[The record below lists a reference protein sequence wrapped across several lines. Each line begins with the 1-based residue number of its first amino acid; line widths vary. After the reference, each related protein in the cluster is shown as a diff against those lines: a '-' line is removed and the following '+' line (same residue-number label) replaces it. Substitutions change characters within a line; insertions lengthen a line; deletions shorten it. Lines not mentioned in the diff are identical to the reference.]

1 MVGRSALYEWWREFF
16 IDQVQETISSNGMAS
31 NVNQLKEG
39 SVAVSGLTLLR
50 HSLGSVLQNRLWAD
64 LFIALVLFAVS
75 LWLLWSICAGCRQ
88 LGCAFLKLAFF
99 GLFFGATVFWLFT
112 IGQLSNNEFHE
123 SYVSYATWMWENAM
137 NGRVNQ

>member
-1 MVGRSALYEWWREFF
+1 MGGKSALYQLLRELFV
-16 IDQVQETISSNGMAS
+16 DAVQETASNGMAP
-31 NVNQLKEG
+31 NANQLKEG
-39 SVAVSGLTLLR
+39 SVAVSSLTLLR

-75 LWLLWSICAGCRQ
+75 MWLLWSICVGCRQ

-123 SYVSYATWMWENAM
+123 SYVSYVTWMWENAM